1 MKGDYMFSR
10 FSEEVRKV
18 LLGAKKEMQS
28 LKHSYVGTEHLV
40 LSILKKNNIIS
51 DRFKSYGI
59 SYDTFKKEVI
69 NVMGIGNKEN
79 EWFIYTPLLK
89 KVIENS
95 IILSKE
101 KNSKEVT
108 LDILFLSLIEEGE
121 GVAIRVLLSMGVDI
135 DLLYEEINQN
145 RKSKKLRN
153 KLLVDEFGVNLNKK
167 AIDGEL
173 DPVINREDEVLR
185 IIEILCRRTKNN
197 PLLIGD
203 AGVGK
208 TAIVEELS
216 RKIVN
221 GEVPS
226 KLLNKRVIS
235 ISMAS
240 LVSGTKYRGE
250 FEERVTKMLKEVEES
265 NDVII
270 FIDEIHT
277 LVGAGGAEGAID
289 ASNILKPSLARGK
302 INIIGATTTV
312 EYKKFIEDDKAL
324 SRRFQTIMITEP
336 DEEKVYH
343 ILARLKPIYEDYHNV
358 IINDDVLKLIITLS
372 NKYLYNRKQP
382 DKSIDVLDEV
392 CSKVSILEDK
402 MTKKNIYYKNLLKT
416 IKDLK
421 NEAIINNKFNEA
433 VYLREEELKLES
445 CINKMDVKI
454 MRNTK
459 RKEVTKQMVAEVIKI
474 KSNIPVYELVPSSS
488 VITDLKDFLKKTII
502 GQDKAINAICDYTR
516 KITLGIKYDKKP
528 VSFLFVG
535 PTGVGKTFLAKEYNK
550 FMFGEENIIRLD
562 MSEYKE
568 EHSVSKIIGSPPGY
582 VGYQDKSSVLEE
594 IKDKP
599 HSVILL
605 DEVEKAH
612 PDVLNLFLQ
621 ILDEGK
627 IKDSSGNVFRFDNN
641 IIIMTS
647 NAGCNKKNIGFE
659 KDSEESLMS
668 GIKNYF
674 SSEFINRIEK
684 VIIFNK
690 FSYDDIKR
698 IVMNSFDKI
707 IHKIHVDYQ
716 YHSSDIDDVIKESDY
731 EVYGARKIEKI
742 IMNKIEDHL
751 FQHLDSKIEV
761 N

>member
-1 MKGDYMFSR
+1 MFSK
-10 FSEEVRKV
+10 FNEEVRKI
-18 LLGAKKEMQS
+18 LLGAKKEMVL
-28 LKHSYVGTEHLV
+28 LKHPYIGTEHFV
-40 LSILKKNNIIS
+40 LSLLKKDNIIS
-51 DRFKSYGI
+51 NKL
-59 SYDTFKKEVI
+59 KEFGVDYSSFREEII
-69 NVMGIGNKEN
+69 NVVGIGSKEN

-89 KVIENS
+89 KIIENS
-95 IILSKE
+95 IIVSKE
-101 KNSKEVT
+101 KNLKEVS
-108 LDILFLSLIEEGE
+108 LESLFLALVEEGE

-145 RKSKKLRN
+145 RKSKKLKN

-324 SRRFQTIMITEP
+324 SRRFQTVMITEP

-343 ILARLKPIYEDYHNV
+343 ILARLKSIYEDYHNV

-502 GQDKAINAICDYTR
+502 GQDKAITAICDYTR

-731 EVYGARKIEKI
+731 EVYGARKIEK
-742 IMNKIEDHL
+742 L
-751 FQHLDSKIEV
+751 WC
-761 N
+761 

>member
-1 MKGDYMFSR
+1 MFSK
-10 FSEEVRKV
+10 FNEEVRKI
-18 LLGAKKEMQS
+18 LLGAKKEMVL
-28 LKHSYVGTEHLV
+28 LKHPYIGTEHFV
-40 LSILKKNNIIS
+40 LSLLKKDNIIS
-51 DRFKSYGI
+51 NKL
-59 SYDTFKKEVI
+59 KEFGVDYSSFREEII
-69 NVMGIGNKEN
+69 NVVGIGSKEN

-89 KVIENS
+89 KIIENS
-95 IILSKE
+95 IIVSKE
-101 KNSKEVT
+101 KNLKEVS
-108 LDILFLSLIEEGE
+108 LESLFLALVEEGE

-145 RKSKKLRN
+145 RKSKKLKN

-324 SRRFQTIMITEP
+324 SRRFQTVMITEP

-659 KDSEESLMS
+659 KDSEESLLS